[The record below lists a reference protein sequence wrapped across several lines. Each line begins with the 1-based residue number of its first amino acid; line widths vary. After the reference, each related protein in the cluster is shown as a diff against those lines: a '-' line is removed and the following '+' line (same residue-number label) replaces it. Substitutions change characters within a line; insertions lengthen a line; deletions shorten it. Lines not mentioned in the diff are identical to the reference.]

1 MYQTHQRGSG
11 LSATISEYMIRLKS
25 QSSTKCNFSKKT
37 AQKLHELITDVV
49 LGTSQSFKAFS
60 KQRP

>member
-25 QSSTKCNFSKKT
+25 QSSTTCSFPIFPRR
-37 AQKLHELITDVV
+37 LHKNCMNW
-49 LGTSQSFKAFS
+49 SQT
-60 KQRP
+60 